1 MERSDEPESVQ
12 RSARMRRSREQGAP
26 AGGTTTAS
34 RLRTSEELIRQLA
47 ARLETAREDERRV
60 LAREL
65 HDELGQTLTAIKLE
79 LARII
84 TLFKQ
89 DRIYPGGIDRL
100 QALVGLA
107 EIGMAT
113 VKRLTTDLRL
123 AALDHVELSAAVRWE
138 AIAFHARTGLQCH
151 VTVHKGRTSLTHEQ
165 QTGVFR
171 IFQEALTNVARHA
184 RATAV
189 RINLVQRRGMFEL
202 RVHDDGRGITKAQ
215 MHAPGA
221 LGLLGMQERASLIGG
236 TFEIARHRT
245 KGTIV
250 TVKVPLAARATSR
263 NLSSRGRAR
272 SSGPRLTRR

>member
-1 MERSDEPESVQ
+1 L
-12 RSARMRRSREQGAP
+12 
-26 AGGTTTAS
+26 
-34 RLRTSEELIRQLA
+34 RLRTSEEQIRQLA

-60 LAREL
+60 LAREV

-79 LARII
+79 LARTI

-113 VKRLTTDLRL
+113 VKRITTDLRL

-138 AIAFHARTGLQCH
+138 AIAFHARTGLRCH
-151 VTVHKGRTSLTHEQ
+151 VTAHKGRTSMTHEQ
-165 QTGVFR
+165 QTVVFR

-184 RATAV
+184 QATAV
-189 RINLVQRRGMFEL
+189 QISLVQRTRTFEL
-202 RVHDDGRGITKAQ
+202 RVRDDGRGITEAQ
-215 MHAPGA
+215 VHAPGA

-236 TFEIARHRT
+236 RVEIARHRA

-250 TVKVPLAARATSR
+250 TVKVPLAARATPR
-263 NLSSRGRAR
+263 NESSRRRR
-272 SSGPRLTRR
+272 SSAPRLVRR

>member
-26 AGGTTTAS
+26 DGGTTAAS

-47 ARLETAREDERRV
+47 TRLETAREDERRV

-107 EIGMAT
+107 EIGMTT
-113 VKRLTTDLRL
+113 VRRLTTDLRL
-123 AALDHVELSAAVRWE
+123 AALDHVELSASSSGGECSSCGSTTMGAASPRRRCMPRVRSDCS
-138 AIAFHARTGLQCH
+138 ACKSG
-151 VTVHKGRTSLTHEQ
+151 S
-165 QTGVFR
+165 
-171 IFQEALTNVARHA
+171 ALS
-184 RATAV
+184 
-189 RINLVQRRGMFEL
+189 G
-202 RVHDDGRGITKAQ
+202 
-215 MHAPGA
+215 
-221 LGLLGMQERASLIGG
+221 
-236 TFEIARHRT
+236 
-245 KGTIV
+245 
-250 TVKVPLAARATSR
+250 
-263 NLSSRGRAR
+263 AR
-272 SSGPRLTRR
+272 SRSPGIGRKAPS

>member
-1 MERSDEPESVQ
+1 MQ
-12 RSARMRRSREQGAP
+12 RSNEPGSAQRSVRTRRSRKKSA
-26 AGGTTTAS
+26 
-34 RLRTSEELIRQLA
+34 RLRDSEEQIRQLS

-113 VKRLTTDLRL
+113 VKRITTDLRL
-123 AALDHVELSAAVRWE
+123 AALDHVDLSAAVRWE
-138 AIAFHARTGLQCH
+138 AIAFHARTGLRCQ
-151 VTVHKGRTSLTHEQ
+151 VTTHKSERSLTHEQ

-184 RATAV
+184 QATAV
-189 RINLVQRRGMFEL
+189 RISLTQRAGMFEL
-202 RVHDDGRGITKAQ
+202 RVQDDGRGITEAQ
-215 MHAPGA
+215 VHAPGA
-221 LGLLGMQERASLIGG
+221 LGLLGMRERASLVGG
-236 TFEIARHRT
+236 TFAIARHRA

-250 TVKVPLAARATSR
+250 TVKVPLAAPPAARNASR
-263 NLSSRGRAR
+263 RRPAR